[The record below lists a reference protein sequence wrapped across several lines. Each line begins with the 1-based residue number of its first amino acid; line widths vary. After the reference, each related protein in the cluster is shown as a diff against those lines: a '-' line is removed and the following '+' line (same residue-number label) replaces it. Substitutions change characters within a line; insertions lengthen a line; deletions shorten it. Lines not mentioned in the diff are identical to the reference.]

1 MTLRADANVV
11 QPHEGLS
18 LDLGYTRLRVLLSGE
33 ETAGA
38 FALTEQPLEAGALAG
53 PLHTHANEDGFI
65 YVLEGRIGAQVGDGT
80 VEVEPGGASWC
91 AGV

>member
-11 QPHEGLS
+11 EPDAGLAM
-18 LDLGYTRLRVLLSGE
+18 DLGYTRLRVVLSGE
-33 ETAGA
+33 DTDGA

-65 YVLEGRIGAQVGDGT
+65 YGLVAALVPRSATTPLRSRRAGS
-80 VEVEPGGASWC
+80 SWC
-91 AGV
+91 PGA